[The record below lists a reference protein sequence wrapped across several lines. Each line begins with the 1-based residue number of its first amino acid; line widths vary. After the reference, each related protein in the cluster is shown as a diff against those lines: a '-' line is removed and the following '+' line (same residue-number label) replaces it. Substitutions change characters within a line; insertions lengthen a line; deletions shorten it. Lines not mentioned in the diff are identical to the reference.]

1 MPDKTSLGI
10 SEPLRQFIEDL
21 AKKVTLEGKPFDNN
35 QKEWLRCYCEAEGF
49 DYETL
54 ETKLNM
60 FFKSIKELEEHESQG
75 TEWLLGLLAK
85 DCYVPDTLANKL
97 IVNATM
103 VRAKK
108 EADRKARAKK
118 AREEEE
124 RERIRREEA
133 EHKAKEETSKRA
145 KIESPLLS
153 SCRIEYDTLYPSGK
167 VSGKVL
173 IPSVVGEKNVIA
185 IGSNA
190 FAYQRIES
198 VIIPDTVRRIG
209 KSAFEG
215 CHTLKVVVLPLSM
228 ATIGEAAFMNC
239 DKLSRI
245 ELPYKLETIAPRLF
259 NGCKSLTGINIP
271 DSVVSIGREAFRGC
285 PLNSVFI
292 PDSVRMIEEMAFYN
306 CSNLTSLTISNKVA
320 RIEDFAFGNCTAL
333 RSIVIPTSVST
344 LSKYALSGCSNLK
357 DISIGHKNYE
367 SIKYN
372 IPSPNTTIHFID

>member
-118 AREEEE
+118 AREEEEREHKAKEEAERREKEE

-245 ELPYKLETIAPRLF
+245 ELPYKLVQKFDR
-259 NGCKSLTGINIP
+259 N
-271 DSVVSIGREAFRGC
+271 
-285 PLNSVFI
+285 
-292 PDSVRMIEEMAFYN
+292 
-306 CSNLTSLTISNKVA
+306 
-320 RIEDFAFGNCTAL
+320 
-333 RSIVIPTSVST
+333 
-344 LSKYALSGCSNLK
+344 
-357 DISIGHKNYE
+357 
-367 SIKYN
+367 
-372 IPSPNTTIHFID
+372 